1 MNTKKTMVILAGGLG
16 SRYNGLKQVDGILD
30 NGAPLM
36 EYSIHDAMEAG
47 FTKVVVIINKLIPAS
62 YLERLE
68 KILSGKNIEL
78 VWVYQNLEDF
88 IPEDYDLSERQKPW
102 GTGHALLCTKDVVKE
117 PFIILNADDFYGKGA
132 YKMAA
137 ESIEKGEI
145 DPSHYQIIAYQL
157 EPTLSANGTVSR
169 GVCEV
174 GPDGMLTKITERTT
188 IAKEGDTI
196 YFTEGE
202 TKEALESNT
211 PVSMNFWVFE
221 PSVYEFVE
229 KEFQEFL
236 KTNPGPKTEFLIPTL
251 AQAMVNEGKAS
262 FRVKTSTGT
271 WMGVTYAA
279 DKPEMQN
286 FLKNEIANSQY
297 SENLWN

>member
-36 EYSIHDAMEAG
+36 EYSIYDALEAG
-47 FTKVVVIINKLIPAS
+47 FSKIVVIINKLIPES

-68 KILSGKNIEL
+68 KILKNKNIEL

-88 IPEDYDLSERQKPW
+88 IPEDYYIAERQKPW
-102 GTGHALLCTKDVVKE
+102 GTGHALLCTKDVVQE

-132 YKMAA
+132 YQMAA
-137 ESIEKGEI
+137 ESIDNGEI
-145 DPSHYQIIAYQL
+145 DASHYQIIAYQL

-174 GPDGMLTKITERTT
+174 AADGSLNKITERTA

-196 YFTEGE
+196 YFTEE
-202 TKEALESNT
+202 DTKESLKSDT
-211 PVSMNFWVFE
+211 PVSMNFWVFD
-221 PSVYEFVE
+221 PSVFGFVE
-229 KEFQEFL
+229 KKFQEFL
-236 KTNPGPKTEFLIPTL
+236 QSNPGPKTEFLIPSL
-251 AQAMVNEGKAS
+251 AQQMISEGKAN

-297 SENLWN
+297 TENLWN